1 MIMKK
6 FLLIIIISIVSIAKG
21 YSIESL
27 NQMILFQRDSVNVPE
42 FQIAQMEMMADYFKS
57 HPNEYFFIGGF
68 TSENT
73 PAYRVETIC
82 EQRAQA
88 VKKMLVEKFGVDGNY
103 LIAIGVGVSKKS
115 SEPDFNEK
123 VEFFRK

>member
-1 MIMKK
+1 MKK
-6 FLLIIIISIVSIAKG
+6 ILFIIIMTIMTFTKG
-21 YSIESL
+21 YSLSSL
-27 NQMILFQRDSVNVPE
+27 NQIVLFQRDSVNVPE
-42 FQIAQMEMMADYFKS
+42 FQMAQVEMMAEYFKA

-73 PAYRVETIC
+73 PSYRVETIC

-88 VKKMLVEKFGVDGNY
+88 VKKMLVEKYGVDGNFI
-103 LIAIGVGVSKKS
+103 IAIGVGVSKKS

>member
-1 MIMKK
+1 MRKILFIVIMSVIT
-6 FLLIIIISIVSIAKG
+6 LTKG
-21 YSIESL
+21 YGMSSL
-27 NQMILFQRDSVNVPE
+27 NQIILFQRDSVNIPE
-42 FQIAQMEMMADYFKS
+42 FQMAQMEMMADFFKA
-57 HPNEYFFIGGF
+57 HPKEYFFIGGF

-88 VKKMLVEKFGVDGNY
+88 VKKMLVEKFGVDGEY
-103 LIAIGVGVSKKS
+103 IIAIGVGVSKKS

-123 VEFFRK
+123 VEFFRQ